1 MTSAPPDCQGHE
13 KNKERLRKGQ
23 RQDTMMTKCHVESQM
38 GSGTEE
44 KDDRRNPSKVYR
56 LVNAN

>member
-44 KDDRRNPSKVYR
+44 KDDR
-56 LVNAN
+56 